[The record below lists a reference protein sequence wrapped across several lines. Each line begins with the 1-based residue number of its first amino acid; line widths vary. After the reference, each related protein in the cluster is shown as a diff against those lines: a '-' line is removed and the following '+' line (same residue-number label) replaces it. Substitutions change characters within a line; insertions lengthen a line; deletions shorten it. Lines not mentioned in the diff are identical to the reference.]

1 MDVVLFLI
9 FMVLS
14 WAGFFLICLYSSC
27 RQYFIKALPVLLF
40 YSVLTA
46 YLLHAFHYERFWLY
60 YLITSTI
67 FFVYKVYRMSGGF
80 EDTYDPLVERKN
92 QKRSVRTL
100 ASMRVYTIV
109 SMVLYLMGF
118 VLSVHLFYKIM

>member
-1 MDVVLFLI
+1 MDVVLCLI

-27 RQYFIKALPVLLF
+27 RQDFLKALPVLLS

-46 YLLHAFHYERFWLY
+46 YLLHAFHFERFWLP

-67 FFVYKVYRMSGGF
+67 FFAYKVYRMTSGF
-80 EDTYDPLVERKN
+80 EDTYDPLVEKKN

-109 SMVLYLMGF
+109 SMVLYLTGF
-118 VLSVHLFYKIM
+118 VLSVQLLYNVM